1 MLVIQP
7 CRLHGA
13 DEELRSVGVSAS
25 VGHGQDAGAG
35 VLQAEVLIGELVAI
49 DGLASSAVV
58 VGEIAA
64 LAHEVWNDAME
75 TGSLVAETLLAGA
88 QGTEI
93 FGGLR
98 HNIGAQLKKIVEK

>member
-1 MLVIQP
+1 MLVVQP

-13 DEELRSVGVSAS
+13 DEELRSVGVCTS
-25 VGHGQDAGAG
+25 VGHRQDAGAG
-35 VLQAEVLIGELVAI
+35 VLQTEVLIGELVAI
-49 DGLASSAVV
+49 DRLASSAVV

-88 QGTEI
+88 
-93 FGGLR
+93 
-98 HNIGAQLKKIVEK
+98 

>member
-1 MLVIQP
+1 MLVIEP

-13 DEELRSVGVSAS
+13 DEELRSVGVGAS
-25 VGHGQDAGAG
+25 VGHRQDAGAG
-35 VLQAEVLIGELVAI
+35 VLQAEVLIGELVAV

-58 VGEIAA
+58 VGEIAS

-88 QGTEI
+88 QSTEI

-98 HNIGAQLKKIVEK
+98 HNIGAQLKRI